1 MKISVA
7 VLGSKVEV
15 EVANGASASEAL
27 ATFERISNKVLG
39 GMDVYKD
46 GKKIEDLGNE
56 VLQDGDEIVAVKSKH
71 ESAAKITVK
80 VLGNE
85 FSVECND
92 NENCSE
98 ALETF
103 ERVTKKAFKGM
114 DLYVNGVKATDNT
127 VLNDGD
133 EVVAIKSKHESAAK
147 ITVKVLGGEFSVEC
161 DDNTNCSEALETF
174 ERVTKKAFTGMDLY
188 VNGTKATE
196 TTALKD
202 GDEVVAIKSKHESA
216 L

>member
-7 VLGSKVEV
+7 VLGNKVEV
-15 EVANGASASEAL
+15 EVADGASASEAL

-46 GKKIEDLGNE
+46 GKKLEDLGNE

-98 ALETF
+98 AY
-103 ERVTKKAFKGM
+103 FK
-114 DLYVNGVKATDNT
+114 
-127 VLNDGD
+127 
-133 EVVAIKSKHESAAK
+133 
-147 ITVKVLGGEFSVEC
+147 F
-161 DDNTNCSEALETF
+161 
-174 ERVTKKAFTGMDLY
+174 
-188 VNGTKATE
+188 
-196 TTALKD
+196 
-202 GDEVVAIKSKHESA
+202 
-216 L
+216 